1 LRGDKELKKNE
12 KLGICSVPWE
22 YRDKLREAL
31 KEKYL
36 GEGIDWI
43 TELLCAKHT
52 ERVVQVCIDNKV
64 RVYAYHTD
72 MSVGFVVGV
81 WYIFNKTDGKLVD
94 IEVI

>member
-1 LRGDKELKKNE
+1 MKKNN
-12 KLGICSVPWE
+12 KFSNFFVPYE
-22 YRDKLREAL
+22 YKKRLREEL

-36 GEGIDWI
+36 GENISWI
-43 TELLCAKHT
+43 TELLCGKHSD
-52 ERVVQVCIDNKV
+52 RVVQVCIDRKV